1 MSQSSVEVK
10 IDEVWSVVL
19 RRIVWLEG
27 ASQRGSADMRV
38 PVVEP
43 RSYRYV
49 LRKRG
54 RDFRSY
60 ETFKELVEGAR
71 FLAGKNWDKVA
82 LRVVSLIR
90 DRQPDELAEP
100 YDRFDKRSLEE
111 LKGIPHWL

>member
-1 MSQSSVEVK
+1 MTTSLEIR

-19 RRIVWLEG
+19 RRIVPLEFQ
-27 ASQRGSADMRV
+27 SKDLLRDKRGG
-38 PVVEP
+38 
-43 RSYRYV
+43 YRYV

-82 LRVVSLIR
+82 LRVASLIR
-90 DRQPDELAEP
+90 DRQPDDMAEAQEP
-100 YDRFDKRSLEE
+100 
-111 LKGIPHWL
+111 KGIPHWL